1 MFNTVILTNMNYGN
15 DPLSRAT
22 GLGSRFVF
30 YFPILSCLVSWWG
43 LESVN
48 EENMRKLMS
57 KNANLSLIPGG
68 FEELA
73 LTTKKAFRVY
83 IKRRKGFIK
92 MALRYGYKVA
102 PVMCFG

>member
-1 MFNTVILTNMNYGN
+1 MNYGN

-73 LTTKKAFRVY
+73 LTTKKAFQGLYQKTQRFHKNGTSGMVTKSLQSCASAR
-83 IKRRKGFIK
+83 IISSTQ
-92 MALRYGYKVA
+92 
-102 PVMCFG
+102 